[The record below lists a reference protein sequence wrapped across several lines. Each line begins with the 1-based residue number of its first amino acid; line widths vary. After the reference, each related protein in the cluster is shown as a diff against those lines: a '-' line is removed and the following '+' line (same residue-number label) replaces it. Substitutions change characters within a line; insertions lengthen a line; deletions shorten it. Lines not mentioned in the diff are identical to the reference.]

1 MTLRRAV
8 APAVLLLALSSSPA
22 LGQKLSI
29 GKSKMFRVSVEK
41 VELYLEAAS
50 AARIAGSVTARRG
63 LSKAELR
70 LGLEDMN
77 MAAEDFRMSG
87 YARAGYTPAS
97 ITCPAGW
104 FHMHLGGCPVEPFAA
119 CTAICWAHPD
129 CGATLAW
136 IPGRFLC
143 SDECDC
149 FADGSP

>member
-1 MTLRRAV
+1 MRLHRPILLVGAL
-8 APAVLLLALSSSPA
+8 AVLAASPA
-22 LGQKLSI
+22 FGQKISI
-29 GKSKMFRVSVEK
+29 GKSKVYRVSVEK

-70 LGLEDMN
+70 LGLKDMN
-77 MAAEDFRMSG
+77 VAVEDFRMSG

-104 FHMHLGGCPVEPFAA
+104 FHMHLGGCPAEPFAA

-136 IPGRFLC
+136 TPGRFLC

-149 FADGSP
+149 FPDGSP